1 MEVIHQEFYGNSILN
16 WAIAVGILILSFVVV
31 KMLYWIFSNVIRR
44 LTSKT
49 KTNLDD
55 VLIDKL
61 EKPLTYLV
69 LILGYWISIH
79 YLVFKEEVEIVLENA
94 AYFLLV
100 IDVTAILSRI
110 VDALISEVIMPITEK
125 SDSSFD
131 NQLIPVIQ
139 KGVRSIIW
147 ILGIIIG
154 LDNIGF
160 DITAMIAG
168 LGIGGLA
175 LALAAQDS
183 VKNIFAGIMIFLDK
197 PFRIKDRIQVDGFDG
212 IVEEVG
218 LRSTRLRTLEGR
230 IVTIPNSR
238 FTDNSVTNVTSQ
250 PTLKVKLNL
259 GLTYDTDEDQMQK
272 AIDILEDIVKDQ
284 EAITDDY
291 AAGFNGFGD
300 FSLNILFIYYVK
312 PDSHWLDTQTLVNK
326 EILRRFNK
334 EGLEFAF
341 PTQTILKKI
350 FSGILD
356 T

>member
-1 MEVIHQEFYGNSILN
+1 MEVLHQEFYGNSILN

-259 GLTYDTDEDQMQK
+259 GLTYDTDETQMQK

-341 PTQTILKKI
+341 PTQTILKKDI
-350 FSGILD
+350 
-356 T
+356 

>member
-1 MEVIHQEFYGNSILN
+1 MEIIHQEFYGNSILN
-16 WAIAVGILILSFVVV
+16 WGIAVGILILSFVVV

-197 PFRIKDRIQVDGFDG
+197 PFRIKDRIQIDGFDG

-259 GLTYDTDEDQMQK
+259 GLTYDTDENQMQK

-326 EILRRFNK
+326 EVLRRFNK

-341 PTQTILKKI
+341 PTQTILKKDI
-350 FSGILD
+350 
-356 T
+356 

>member
-79 YLVFKEEVEIVLENA
+79 YLVFKVDVELVLENV

-100 IDVTAILSRI
+100 IDITAILSRV
-110 VDALISEVIMPITEK
+110 VDALITEIIMPISEK

-259 GLTYDTDEDQMQK
+259 GLIYDTDEVQMQK
-272 AIDILEDIVKDQ
+272 AIDILEDIVKNQ

-341 PTQTILKKI
+341 PTQTILKKDI
-350 FSGILD
+350 
-356 T
+356 

>member
-1 MEVIHQEFYGNSILN
+1 MEVLHQEFYGNSILN

-79 YLVFKEEVEIVLENA
+79 YLVFKEEVELVLENA

-100 IDVTAILSRI
+100 IDFTAILSRI
-110 VDALISEVIMPITEK
+110 VDALITEIIMPISEK

-259 GLTYDTDEDQMQK
+259 GLTYDTDEIQMQK

-341 PTQTILKKI
+341 PTQTILKKDI
-350 FSGILD
+350 
-356 T
+356 

>member
-1 MEVIHQEFYGNSILN
+1 MEIIHQEFYGNSILN
-16 WAIAVGILILSFVVV
+16 WGIAVGILILSFVVV

-79 YLVFKEEVEIVLENA
+79 YLFFKEEVEIVLENA

-100 IDVTAILSRI
+100 IDFTAILSRI
-110 VDALISEVIMPITEK
+110 VDSLISEVIMPITEK

-259 GLTYDTDEDQMQK
+259 GLTYDTDENQMQK

-284 EAITDDY
+284 EAITNDY

-341 PTQTILKKI
+341 PTQTIYKKEM
-350 FSGILD
+350 
-356 T
+356 

>member
-49 KTNLDD
+49 KTSLDD

-79 YLVFKEEVEIVLENA
+79 YLMFKEEVELVLENV

-110 VDALISEVIMPITEK
+110 VDALITEIIMPISEK

-197 PFRIKDRIQVDGFDG
+197 PFRIKDRIQIDGFDG

-259 GLTYDTDEDQMQK
+259 GLTYDTDEVQMQK
-272 AIDILEDIVKDQ
+272 AIDILEDIVKNQ

-326 EILRRFNK
+326 EVLRRFNK

-341 PTQTILKKI
+341 PTQTILKKDI
-350 FSGILD
+350 
-356 T
+356 

>member
-1 MEVIHQEFYGNSILN
+1 MEVLHQEFYGNSILN

-55 VLIDKL
+55 VLINKL
-61 EKPLTYLV
+61 EKPLTYLI

-100 IDVTAILSRI
+100 LDVTAILSRI
-110 VDALISEVIMPITEK
+110 VDALISEVILPITEK
-125 SDSSFD
+125 SESSFD

-147 ILGIIIG
+147 VLGIIIG

-212 IVEEVG
+212 TVEEVG

-259 GLTYDTDEDQMQK
+259 GLTYDTDEVQMQK

-341 PTQTILKKI
+341 PTQTILKKDI
-350 FSGILD
+350 
-356 T
+356 

>member
-1 MEVIHQEFYGNSILN
+1 MEVLHQEFYGNSILN

-49 KTNLDD
+49 KTSLDD

-79 YLVFKEEVEIVLENA
+79 YLVFKEEVELALENV

-110 VDALISEVIMPITEK
+110 VDALITEIIMPISEK

-259 GLTYDTDEDQMQK
+259 GLIYDTDEVQMQK
-272 AIDILEDIVKDQ
+272 AIDILEDIVKNQ

-341 PTQTILKKI
+341 PTQTILKKDI
-350 FSGILD
+350 
-356 T
+356 

>member
-1 MEVIHQEFYGNSILN
+1 MEIIHQEFYGNSILN
-16 WAIAVGILILSFVVV
+16 WAIAVGILILSFIVV

-79 YLVFKEEVEIVLENA
+79 YLVFKEEVEIVLENV

-250 PTLKVKLNL
+250 PTLKIKLNL
-259 GLTYDTDEDQMQK
+259 GLTYDTDENQMQK

-341 PTQTILKKI
+341 PTQTILKKDI
-350 FSGILD
+350 
-356 T
+356 

>member
-1 MEVIHQEFYGNSILN
+1 MEVLHQEFYGNSILN

-79 YLVFKEEVEIVLENA
+79 YLVFKKEVELVLENA

-100 IDVTAILSRI
+100 IDFTAILSRI
-110 VDALISEVIMPITEK
+110 VDALITEIIMPISEK

-259 GLTYDTDEDQMQK
+259 GLIYDTDEVQMQK
-272 AIDILEDIVKDQ
+272 AIDILEDIVKNQ

-341 PTQTILKKI
+341 PTQTILKKDI
-350 FSGILD
+350 
-356 T
+356 

>member
-1 MEVIHQEFYGNSILN
+1 MEVLHQEFYGNSILN

-79 YLVFKEEVEIVLENA
+79 YLVFKEEVEIALENV

-110 VDALISEVIMPITEK
+110 VDALITEIIMPISEK

-259 GLTYDTDEDQMQK
+259 GLIYDTDEVQMQK
-272 AIDILEDIVKDQ
+272 AIDILEDIVKNQ

-341 PTQTILKKI
+341 PTQTILKKDI
-350 FSGILD
+350 
-356 T
+356 

>member
-1 MEVIHQEFYGNSILN
+1 MEVLHQEFYGNSILN

-55 VLIDKL
+55 VLINKL
-61 EKPLTYLV
+61 EKPLTYLI

-79 YLVFKEEVEIVLENA
+79 YLVFKVEVEIVLENA

-100 IDVTAILSRI
+100 VDGTAILSRI
-110 VDALISEVIMPITEK
+110 VDALISEVILPITEK
-125 SDSSFD
+125 SESSFD

-147 ILGIIIG
+147 VLGIIIG

-212 IVEEVG
+212 TVEEVG

-259 GLTYDTDEDQMQK
+259 GLTYDTDEVQMQK

-284 EAITDDY
+284 DAITDDY

-341 PTQTILKKI
+341 PTQTILKKDI
-350 FSGILD
+350 
-356 T
+356 

>member
-1 MEVIHQEFYGNSILN
+1 MEVLHQEFYGNSILN
-16 WAIAVGILILSFVVV
+16 WAIAVGILLLSFVVV
-31 KMLYWIFSNVIRR
+31 KMLYWIFSNIISR

-79 YLVFKEEVEIVLENA
+79 YLVFKEEVELVLENA

-110 VDALISEVIMPITEK
+110 VDALITEIIMPISEK

-147 ILGIIIG
+147 ILGVIIG

-259 GLTYDTDEDQMQK
+259 GLTYDTDEVQMQK
-272 AIDILEDIVKDQ
+272 AIDILEDIVKNQ

-300 FSLNILFIYYVK
+300 FSLNILFIYYVR
-312 PDSHWLDTQTLVNK
+312 PNSHWLDTQTLVNK
-326 EILRRFNK
+326 EVLRRFNK

-341 PTQTILKKI
+341 PTQTILKKDI
-350 FSGILD
+350 
-356 T
+356 

>member
-1 MEVIHQEFYGNSILN
+1 MEIIHQEFYGNSILN
-16 WAIAVGILILSFVVV
+16 WGIAVGILILSFVVV

-55 VLIDKL
+55 VLINKL
-61 EKPLTYLV
+61 EKPLTYLI

-259 GLTYDTDEDQMQK
+259 GLTYDTDENQMQK

-300 FSLNILFIYYVK
+300 FALNILFIYYVK

-341 PTQTILKKI
+341 PTQTILKKDI
-350 FSGILD
+350 
-356 T
+356 

>member
-1 MEVIHQEFYGNSILN
+1 MEIIHQEFYGNSILN
-16 WAIAVGILILSFVVV
+16 WGIAVGILILSFVVV

-259 GLTYDTDEDQMQK
+259 GLTYDTDENQMQK
-272 AIDILEDIVKDQ
+272 AIDILEDIVKEQ

-341 PTQTILKKI
+341 PTQTILKKDI
-350 FSGILD
+350 
-356 T
+356 

>member
-1 MEVIHQEFYGNSILN
+1 MEVLHQEFYGNSILN

-79 YLVFKEEVEIVLENA
+79 YLVFKVNVELVLENV

-110 VDALISEVIMPITEK
+110 VDALITEIIMPISEK

-259 GLTYDTDEDQMQK
+259 GLIYDTDEVQMQK
-272 AIDILEDIVKDQ
+272 AIDILEDIVKNQ

-341 PTQTILKKI
+341 PTQTILKKDI
-350 FSGILD
+350 
-356 T
+356 

>member
-1 MEVIHQEFYGNSILN
+1 MEFLNQEFYGNSLYN
-16 WAIAVGILILSFVVV
+16 WLISLGILIGSFILV
-31 KMLYWIFSNVIRR
+31 KILYWIFSNVFKRI
-44 LTSKT
+44 TSKT
-49 KTNLDD
+49 KTNIDD
-55 VLIDKL
+55 VLLDKL

-69 LILGYWISIH
+69 LIGGYWIAIH
-79 YLVFKEEVEIVLENA
+79 FLKFNDTISSVLENV
-94 AYFLLV
+94 AYLALV
-100 IDVTAILSRI
+100 LDLTTIFSRI
-110 VDALISEVIMPITEK
+110 FDALVSEVIMPLSEK
-125 SDSSFD
+125 SESSFD

-147 ILGIIIG
+147 VLGIIIG

-197 PFRIKDRIQVDGFDG
+197 PFRLNDRIQINGHDGS
-212 IVEEVG
+212 VEEVG
-218 LRSTRLRTLEGR
+218 LRSTRIRTLEGR
-230 IVTIPNSR
+230 IVTIPNCT
-238 FTDNSVTNVTSQ
+238 FTDNSVINVTSQ
-250 PTLKVKLNL
+250 PALKVKLNL
-259 GLTYDTDEDQMQK
+259 GLTYDTNEEQMQN
-272 AIDILEDIVKDQ
+272 AINILEEIVKDQ
-284 EAITDDY
+284 PQIKDDF

-312 PDSHWLDTQTLVNK
+312 PEGHWLDTQTLVNK

-341 PTQTILKKI
+341 PTQTIYKKEM
-350 FSGILD
+350 
-356 T
+356 

>member
-1 MEVIHQEFYGNSILN
+1 MEVLHQEFYGNSILN
-16 WAIAVGILILSFVVV
+16 WVIAVGILILSFVVV

-79 YLVFKEEVEIVLENA
+79 YLVFKEEVELVLENA

-110 VDALISEVIMPITEK
+110 VDALITEIIMPISEK

-259 GLTYDTDEDQMQK
+259 GLTYDTDEVQMQK
-272 AIDILEDIVKDQ
+272 AIDILEDIVKNQ
-284 EAITDDY
+284 VAITDDY

-341 PTQTILKKI
+341 PTQTILKKDI
-350 FSGILD
+350 
-356 T
+356 

>member
-1 MEVIHQEFYGNSILN
+1 MEVLHQEFYGNSILN
-16 WAIAVGILILSFVVV
+16 WVIAVGILILSFVVV

-79 YLVFKEEVEIVLENA
+79 YLVFKEEVELVLENA

-110 VDALISEVIMPITEK
+110 VDALITEIIMPISEK

-259 GLTYDTDEDQMQK
+259 GLTYDTDEVQMQK
-272 AIDILEDIVKDQ
+272 AIDILEDIVKNQ

-341 PTQTILKKI
+341 PTQTILKKDI
-350 FSGILD
+350 
-356 T
+356 

>member
-1 MEVIHQEFYGNSILN
+1 MEVLHQEFYGNSILN

-79 YLVFKEEVEIVLENA
+79 YLLFKEEVELVLENA

-100 IDVTAILSRI
+100 IDFTAILSRI
-110 VDALISEVIMPITEK
+110 VDALITEIIMPISEK

-259 GLTYDTDEDQMQK
+259 GLIYDTDEVQMQK
-272 AIDILEDIVKDQ
+272 AIDILEDIVKNQ

-341 PTQTILKKI
+341 PTQTILKKDI
-350 FSGILD
+350 
-356 T
+356 

>member
-1 MEVIHQEFYGNSILN
+1 MEIIHQEFYGNSILN
-16 WAIAVGILILSFVVV
+16 WAIAVGILILSFIVV

-110 VDALISEVIMPITEK
+110 IDALISEVIMPITEK

-259 GLTYDTDEDQMQK
+259 GLTYDTDENQMQK

-341 PTQTILKKI
+341 PTQTILKKDI
-350 FSGILD
+350 
-356 T
+356 

>member
-1 MEVIHQEFYGNSILN
+1 MEVLHQEFYGNSILN
-16 WAIAVGILILSFVVV
+16 WVIAFGILILSFVVV

-79 YLVFKEEVEIVLENA
+79 YLFFKEEVELALENV

-110 VDALISEVIMPITEK
+110 VDALITEIIMPISEK

-259 GLTYDTDEDQMQK
+259 GLTYDTDEVQMQK
-272 AIDILEDIVKDQ
+272 AIDILEDIVKNQ

-326 EILRRFNK
+326 EVLRRFNK

-341 PTQTILKKI
+341 PTQTILKKDI
-350 FSGILD
+350 
-356 T
+356 

>member
-1 MEVIHQEFYGNSILN
+1 MEVLHQEFYGNSILN

-100 IDVTAILSRI
+100 IDFTAILSRI
-110 VDALISEVIMPITEK
+110 VDALITEIIMPISEK

-259 GLTYDTDEDQMQK
+259 GLTYDTDEVQMQK
-272 AIDILEDIVKDQ
+272 AIDILEDIVKNQ

-341 PTQTILKKI
+341 PTQTILKKDI
-350 FSGILD
+350 
-356 T
+356 

>member
-1 MEVIHQEFYGNSILN
+1 MEVLHQEFYGNSILN

-79 YLVFKEEVEIVLENA
+79 YLVFKEEVELVLENV

-110 VDALISEVIMPITEK
+110 VDALITEIIMPISEK

-259 GLTYDTDEDQMQK
+259 GLTYDTDEVQMQK
-272 AIDILEDIVKDQ
+272 AIDILEDIVKNQ

-326 EILRRFNK
+326 EVLRRFNK

-341 PTQTILKKI
+341 PTQTILKKDI
-350 FSGILD
+350 
-356 T
+356 

>member
-1 MEVIHQEFYGNSILN
+1 MEFLDQEFYGNSLYN
-16 WAIAVGILILSFVVV
+16 WLISLGILIGSFILV
-31 KMLYWIFSNVIRR
+31 KILYWIFSNVFKRI
-44 LTSKT
+44 TSKT
-49 KTNLDD
+49 KTNIDD
-55 VLIDKL
+55 VLLDKL

-69 LILGYWISIH
+69 LIGGYWIAIH
-79 YLVFKEEVEIVLENA
+79 FLKFNDTISSVLENV
-94 AYFLLV
+94 AYLALV
-100 IDVTAILSRI
+100 LDITTIFSRI
-110 VDALISEVIMPITEK
+110 FDALVSEVIMPLSEK
-125 SDSSFD
+125 SESSFD

-147 ILGIIIG
+147 VLGIIIG

-197 PFRIKDRIQVDGFDG
+197 PFRLNDRIQINGHDGS
-212 IVEEVG
+212 VEEVG
-218 LRSTRLRTLEGR
+218 LRSTRIRTLEGR
-230 IVTIPNSR
+230 IVTIPNCT
-238 FTDNSVTNVTSQ
+238 FTDNSVINVTSQ
-250 PTLKVKLNL
+250 PALKVKLNL
-259 GLTYDTDEDQMQK
+259 GLTYDTNEEQMQN
-272 AIDILEDIVKDQ
+272 AINILEEIVKDQ
-284 EAITDDY
+284 PQIKDDF

-312 PDSHWLDTQTLVNK
+312 PEGHWLDTQTLVNK

-341 PTQTILKKI
+341 PTQTIYKKEM
-350 FSGILD
+350 
-356 T
+356 

>member
-1 MEVIHQEFYGNSILN
+1 MEVLHQEFYGNSILN

-79 YLVFKEEVEIVLENA
+79 YLVFKEEVELVLENA

-100 IDVTAILSRI
+100 IDFTAILSRI
-110 VDALISEVIMPITEK
+110 VDALITEIIMPISEK

-259 GLTYDTDEDQMQK
+259 GLTYDTDEVQMQK
-272 AIDILEDIVKDQ
+272 AIDILEDIVKNQ

-326 EILRRFNK
+326 EVLRRFNK

-341 PTQTILKKI
+341 PTQTIL
-350 FSGILD
+350 
-356 T
+356 

>member
-1 MEVIHQEFYGNSILN
+1 MEVLHQEFYGNSILN
-16 WAIAVGILILSFVVV
+16 WAIAVGILLLSFLVV
-31 KMLYWIFSNVIRR
+31 KVLYWIFSNIISR

-79 YLVFKEEVEIVLENA
+79 YLVFKEEVELVLENA

-110 VDALISEVIMPITEK
+110 VDALITEIIMPISEK

-147 ILGIIIG
+147 ILGVIIG

-259 GLTYDTDEDQMQK
+259 GLTYDTDEVQMQK
-272 AIDILEDIVKDQ
+272 AIDILEDIVKNQ

-300 FSLNILFIYYVK
+300 FSLNILFIYYVR
-312 PDSHWLDTQTLVNK
+312 PNSHWLDTQTLVNK
-326 EILRRFNK
+326 EVLRRFNK

-341 PTQTILKKI
+341 PTQTILKKDI
-350 FSGILD
+350 
-356 T
+356 